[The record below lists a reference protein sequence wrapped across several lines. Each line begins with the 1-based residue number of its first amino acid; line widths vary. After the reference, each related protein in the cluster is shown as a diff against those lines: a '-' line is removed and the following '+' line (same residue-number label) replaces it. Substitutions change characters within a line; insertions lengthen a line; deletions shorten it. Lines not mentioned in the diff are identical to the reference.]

1 MPVPQAFDYTPGEI
15 RAWGDRASCEAGEKA
30 AERGFVTHA
39 EYDPATRTASGVVN
53 VNGSSVKT
61 SFTVRPSRTVV
72 DNKCPCPASQK
83 RGLVCFH
90 MLAVA
95 WTLQKRAAGAR
106 RDDKR
111 AAEAEHARRVAEALA
126 RGESVER
133 DLVRGAPVSLR
144 LAVPRDWAARF
155 ADGSVPLE
163 LSFVRTDRP
172 DDPPR
177 PVAEYVASRTPVS
190 LSEADDNVLFILED
204 IAEGSLLRPVR
215 LAPAYFVWILDT
227 LGKLGRPLFLERG
240 AGALEVRGAAD
251 AVPSH
256 LLASFDAET
265 GEVLLALNT
274 EIPGVPEGTV
284 PDYLVFGNHGYAFH
298 AGTFWPLKAVLPV
311 LYQKVYADTIAIP
324 RIGTR
329 RFLEHELPA
338 LRGAFDV
345 RCEFD
350 PDLFSWTPAQPA
362 FRLAAS
368 ATNGAWPLT
377 PEKIGVH
384 TALRLSLKAV
394 YPPAAPGGAPVE
406 VEAAGP
412 AAEISI
418 PVPDDP
424 YAYFVR
430 NVEAERAALA
440 SLPAF
445 GIAGE
450 DGARDGASMRGS
462 KLAALAGE
470 EALLSF
476 LATTVP
482 QLESR
487 DGWSVSLEGPLAA
500 LSMRYDRVAVVVHA
514 ADALGVAGAF
524 DLGFSYKSASYSHG
538 VSADDVAIAKN
549 RGRPWIADRRGRP
562 VLFDLAAL
570 EALDRLEGECGL
582 SEIADPGALRRVD
595 AVHAPF
601 VLAAVDRLARS
612 GVVFDKASAA
622 WVARTRKALA
632 HDPDAEDHAVVQEPL
647 RSTLRPYQRTGVAWL
662 RWLERNRLAGIL
674 ADEMGL
680 GKTVQTLAWLALPRF
695 HEADRGL
702 PALVVCPTSLVENW
716 AHEAR
721 QFTPDLRVL
730 LYAGPDRAALRERAA
745 AADLVVTS
753 YAILRRD
760 SDWLAATPFSAV
772 VLDEAQ
778 NIKNQRTQSAQA
790 AKLLQAGSRLVLT
803 GTPIEN
809 SLADLWSIMDFLRHG
824 YLGAYD
830 EFRADYEV
838 PVSLLGDPAARP
850 ADRLA
855 AQRAL
860 DRLRD
865 KVRPFLLRRLKA
877 DVAKDLPAKIV
888 QNSWPELTAD
898 QRRVY
903 DKYWE
908 AARGQISEAIARDG
922 FEKSRMVVLTAL
934 LRLRQVCC
942 DLRLLGDAN
951 PLPDSAAPS
960 GKTEQLLEIL
970 EQARDG
976 GHRTLVFSQFV
987 EMLKLL
993 RAELDARGVPYCYI
1007 DGSSTDRLETVHRF
1021 NTDPSIPVF
1030 LISLKAGGTGLNLV
1044 GADEVV
1050 LFDPWWN
1057 PSIEDQAIDR
1067 AHRIGQKRTVHAF
1080 KLITPGTVEE
1090 KVLAMQRRKRS
1101 IIAATVGGATD
1112 PVGASLTAD
1121 DVRQL
1126 FELD

>member
-1 MPVPQAFDYTPGEI
+1 MSVPQAFDYTPDEI
-15 RAWGDRASCEAGEKA
+15 RAWGDRASCDAGEKA
-30 AERGFVTHA
+30 AERGYVTHA

-53 VNGSSVKT
+53 VNGSSVRT
-61 SFTVRPSRTVV
+61 AFSIRPSRTIV

-83 RGLVCFH
+83 RGLVCYH

-106 RDDKR
+106 HEDRR

-126 RGESVER
+126 RGESVTR
-133 DLVRGAPVSLR
+133 DLVGGVPVSLR

-155 ADGSVPLE
+155 ADGVVPLSIS
-163 LSFVRTDRP
+163 LAR
-172 DDPPR
+172 DDEPESPPR
-177 PVAEYVASRTPVS
+177 PISEYVVSRTPVR
-190 LSEADDNVLFILED
+190 LSEEDDKILFILED
-204 IAEGSLLRPVR
+204 VAEGSLVAPVR
-215 LAPAYFVWILDT
+215 LSPAYFVWILDT
-227 LGKLGRPLFLERG
+227 LGKLGRPLLCRSGPLRVQPPE
-240 AGALEVRGAAD
+240 AS
-251 AVPSH
+251 VPSH

-265 GEVLLALNT
+265 GEILLALNT
-274 EIPGVPEGTV
+274 DVPGASEGTV
-284 PDYLVFGNHGYAFH
+284 PDYLVFGPHGYAFLD
-298 AGTFWPLKAVLPV
+298 GVFWPLRAVLPV
-311 LYQKVYADTIAIP
+311 LYQKVYAETIAIP

-338 LRGAFDV
+338 LRRSFDV

-350 PDLFSWTPAQPA
+350 PDLFSWTPAEPA
-362 FRLAAS
+362 FRLDAS
-368 ATNGAWPLT
+368 ATNGSWPLE
-377 PEKIGVH
+377 PDKIGVH
-384 TALRLSLKAV
+384 TALRVSLKAV
-394 YPPAAPGGAPVE
+394 YPAAEPGGSPVE
-406 VEAAGP
+406 VEAGGP
-412 AAEISI
+412 GADVSI
-418 PVPDDP
+418 PARDDP
-424 YAYFVR
+424 YSYFVR

-440 SLPAF
+440 SLPQFDVVGA
-445 GIAGE
+445 

-462 KLAALAGE
+462 ELAPLAGAD
-470 EALLSF
+470 ALVSF
-476 LATTVP
+476 LASTVP
-482 QLESR
+482 SLGSR
-487 DGWSVSLEGPLAA
+487 PGWSVSLDKPLAA
-500 LSMRYDRVAVVVHA
+500 LSARYDRVSILVHA
-514 ADALGVAGAF
+514 ADSLGLPGYF
-524 DLGFSYKSASYSHG
+524 DFGFSFKSAANGSDIPAAEIQTARHLGFPYVKG
-538 VSADDVAIAKN
+538 
-549 RGRPWIADRRGRP
+549 RRGRL
-562 VLFDLAAL
+562 VLFDPAAL
-570 EALDRLEGECGL
+570 EALSRVERECG
-582 SEIADPGALRRVD
+582 IADRGEVSALHRIE

-601 VLAAVDRLARS
+601 VLAAVDRFARS
-612 GVVFDKASAA
+612 GASFDKASAA
-622 WVARTRKALA
+622 WVERTRKALA
-632 HDPDAEDHAVVQEPL
+632 HDADAEDRAVVQEPL
-647 RSTLRPYQRTGVAWL
+647 RSTLRPYQRAGVAWL

-716 AHEAR
+716 VHEAR

-730 LYAGPDRAALRERAA
+730 VYAGADRAALRDAA
-745 AADLVVTS
+745 ASHDLVVSS

-760 SDWLAATPFSAV
+760 ADWFASVPFSAV

-778 NIKNQRTQSAQA
+778 NIKNQRTQSALA
-790 AKLLQAGSRLVLT
+790 AKRLQAGCRLVLT

-809 SLADLWSIMDFLRHG
+809 SLADLWSIVDFLRHG
-824 YLGAYD
+824 YLGSYE
-830 EFRADYEV
+830 EFRADYET

-850 ADRLA
+850 ADRRE

-865 KVRPFLLRRLKA
+865 KVRPFLLRRLKS

-888 QNSWPELTAD
+888 QTSWPELTAD

-903 DKYWE
+903 DRFYE
-908 AARGQISEAIARDG
+908 AARGRISEAIARDG

-934 LRLRQVCC
+934 LRLRQICC

-951 PLPDSAAPS
+951 PLPGSAEPS
-960 GKTEQLLEIL
+960 GKTEQLLELL

-993 RAELDARGVPYCYI
+993 RAELDARGVSCCYL

-1021 NTDPSIPVF
+1021 NADASIPVF
-1030 LISLKAGGTGLNLV
+1030 LVSLKAGGTGLNLV

-1080 KLITPGTVEE
+1080 KLVTPGTIEE

-1101 IIAATVGGATD
+1101 IVDATVGASD
-1112 PVGASLTAD
+1112 PAAAAALTMD

-1126 FELD
+1126 FDLK

>member
-1 MPVPQAFDYTPGEI
+1 MPVPQAFDYTPDEI
-15 RAWGDRASCEAGEKA
+15 RSWGDRASCEAGEKA
-30 AERGFVTHA
+30 AERGFVAHA
-39 EYDPATRTASGVVN
+39 EYDPATRTASGIVN

-83 RGLVCFH
+83 RGLVCYH

-95 WTLQKRAAGAR
+95 WTLQRRAAGAR
-106 RDDKR
+106 HDDKR
-111 AAEAEHARRVAEALA
+111 AAEAEHARRVAAALA
-126 RGESVER
+126 RGESVVR
-133 DLVRGAPVSLR
+133 DLAGGVPVSLR

-155 ADGSVPLE
+155 ADGTVPLSISLARDE
-163 LSFVRTDRP
+163 EP
-172 DDPPR
+172 EKPPR
-177 PVAEYVASRTPVS
+177 PISEYVVSRTPVR
-190 LSEADDNVLFILED
+190 LSEEDDNILFILED
-204 IAEGSLLRPVR
+204 IAEGSLVAPVR
-215 LAPAYFVWILDT
+215 LTPAYFVWLLGM
-227 LGKLGRPLFLERG
+227 LGKLGRPLLCRSG
-240 AGALEVRGAAD
+240 PMRVMPPD
-251 AVPSH
+251 QAVPSH

-265 GEVLLALNT
+265 GEILLALNT
-274 EIPGVPEGTV
+274 DVPGAPEGTV
-284 PDYLVFGNHGYAFH
+284 PDYLVFGPHGYAFV
-298 AGTFWPLKAVLPV
+298 GGVFWPLKAVLPV

-324 RIGTR
+324 RVGTR

-350 PDLFSWTPAQPA
+350 PDLFSWTPARPS

-368 ATNGAWPLT
+368 ATNGTWPLS
-377 PEKIGVH
+377 PEKLGVN

-394 YPPAAPGGAPVE
+394 YAPPSGGGEPVE

-412 AAEISI
+412 GADVSI

-440 SLPAF
+440 SLPAL

-462 KLAALAGE
+462 RLASLAGE

-476 LATTVP
+476 LATTMP

-487 DGWSVSLEGPLAA
+487 EGWSVSLEGPLAA
-500 LSMRYDRVAVVVHA
+500 LSMRYDRVAVAVHA
-514 ADALGVAGAF
+514 ADALGVPGAF
-524 DLGFSYKSASYSHG
+524 DLGFSFRSASYSHD
-538 VSADDVAIAKN
+538 VSADDISVAKSQ
-549 RGRPWIADRRGRP
+549 GRPWITDRRGRP

-570 EALDRLEGECGL
+570 EALGRLERDCGL
-582 SEIADPGALRRVD
+582 VEGADPGALRRVD

-601 VLAAVDRLARS
+601 VVAAVDRLARS

-622 WVARTRKALA
+622 WVARTRRALA
-632 HDPDAEDHAVVQEPL
+632 HDPDAEDRAVVQEPL

-662 RWLERNRLAGIL
+662 RWLERNRLCGIL

-695 HEADRGL
+695 HEADRGR

-721 QFTPDLRVL
+721 QFTPDLRVV
-730 LYAGPDRAALRERAA
+730 LYAGPDRAALRGPAE

-760 SDWLAATPFSAV
+760 VGWLAATPFSAV

-824 YLGAYD
+824 YLGSYD
-830 EFRADYEV
+830 DFRADYEA

-865 KVRPFLLRRLKA
+865 KVRPFLLRRLKS
-877 DVAKDLPAKIV
+877 DVAKDLPPKIV

-951 PLPDSAAPS
+951 PLPGSDAPS
-960 GKTEQLLEIL
+960 GKTEQLLDIL

-993 RAELDARGVPYCYI
+993 RAELDARGVPYCYL
-1007 DGSSTDRLETVHRF
+1007 DGASTDRLETVHRF

-1080 KLITPGTVEE
+1080 KLITPGTIEE

-1112 PVGASLTAD
+1112 PVAASLTAD

-1126 FELD
+1126 FDL